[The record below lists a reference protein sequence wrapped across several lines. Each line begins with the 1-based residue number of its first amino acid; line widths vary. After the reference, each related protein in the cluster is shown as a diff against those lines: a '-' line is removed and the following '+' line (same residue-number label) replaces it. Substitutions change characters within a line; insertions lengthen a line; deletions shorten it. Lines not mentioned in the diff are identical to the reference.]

1 MHRGR
6 AEMPRP
12 GGQPSAFLLF
22 PRLVQRS
29 FFMKE
34 KTFHRILIAVTV
46 IGSLSVIALT
56 VYTILLYK
64 DVSVIAFVANGG

>member
-1 MHRGR
+1 
-6 AEMPRP
+6 
-12 GGQPSAFLLF
+12 
-22 PRLVQRS
+22 
-29 FFMKE
+29 MKE